1 MKNIEDY
8 SLMIEN
14 GISQL
19 ALPIDK
25 LPGLYEPIY
34 YGLSGGGKRLRP
46 VLTLMVCD
54 AFGEDASKALRPAIG
69 VEMFHNFTLLH
80 DDVMDKSDIRR
91 GKPTVHRQW
100 NESTAI
106 LSGDTMLTLA
116 TQLIMEVPNDKLRS
130 TLDVFNQMA
139 IDVYEGQ
146 QMDMDFETDSNVELD
161 RYITMITGKTSALLG
176 CAAEIGALI
185 AGCNEEDCKN
195 IYKFG
200 VSLGLA
206 FQIQD
211 DYLDLYGDEATFGKP
226 IGGDILNNK
235 KTFLPI
241 AALSMTDSVHYT
253 ELKEAMSMQGS
264 RAKIDRIRNLFTAM
278 KVPAICE
285 QAIDNYSADALNALS
300 RTSMSEEGKN
310 ALSKVVEKLIG
321 RKK

>member
-14 GISQL
+14 GIVQL
-19 ALPIDK
+19 ALPTEK

-54 AFGEDASKALRPAIG
+54 AFGEDASKALHPAIG

-80 DDVMDKSDIRR
+80 DDVMDKSDMRR

-116 TQLIMEVPNDKLRS
+116 TQLVMEVPDDKLRS
-130 TLDVFNQMA
+130 TLNVFNQMA

-176 CAAEIGALI
+176 CAAEIGALT

-241 AALSMTDSVHYT
+241 VALSMTDSMHYA
-253 ELKEAMSMQGS
+253 ELKEAMSMECS

-278 KVPAICE
+278 NVPAICK

-300 RTSMSEEGKN
+300 RTSMSEEGKD

>member
-146 QMDMDFETDSNVELD
+146 QMDIDFETDSNVELD